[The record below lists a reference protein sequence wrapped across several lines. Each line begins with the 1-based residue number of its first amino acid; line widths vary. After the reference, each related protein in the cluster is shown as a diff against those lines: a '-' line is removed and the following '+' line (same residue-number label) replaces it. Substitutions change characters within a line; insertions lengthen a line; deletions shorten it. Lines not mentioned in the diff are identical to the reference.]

1 MSQTF
6 PFKNLVFKG
15 GGVKGVAYLGAI
27 EVLEQQ
33 GVLPSITRVAG
44 SSAGAITAMAL
55 SFPLT
60 AAQVID
66 LVNTL
71 DFSRIAGGGTNDI
84 PFVPEIL
91 KKELAKIFGEV
102 DSILRLLFRYGLH
115 TSDYFYDWLKQT
127 IAAQCGGN
135 AMATFRD
142 FQERGFRDLHVTSA
156 DISQH
161 VTRYFSAALTPDVA
175 VADAVRMS
183 MSLPFF
189 FVPQRFDGTTMGQGD
204 YMVDGGTQNNYPI
217 SLFDGPAYQGGH
229 GYLNWETLGFFLY
242 TAQENIKPAKIE
254 SLPQYIEN
262 MVETLLAAQ
271 DVLMRASEG
280 DVLRT
285 VMVSDC
291 GVATTDFNI
300 KPGDPTYNKLVE
312 SGRQATHAYLSS
324 YKPLG
329 M

>member
-1 MSQTF
+1 MAQTF

-33 GVLPSITRVAG
+33 GILPSIERVAG

-71 DFSRIAGGGTNDI
+71 DFSRIAGGGAADL
-84 PFVPEIL
+84 PHVPKFL
-91 KKELAKIFGEV
+91 RDELAKLFGDV
-102 DSILRLLFRYGLH
+102 DSLLRLLTSYGLH

-135 AMATFRD
+135 PMATFRE
-142 FQERGFRDLHVTSA
+142 FRERRFRDLHVTSA
-156 DISQH
+156 DTSLHI
-161 VTRYFSAALTPDVA
+161 TRYFSAALTPDVA
-175 VADAVRMS
+175 VADAVRLS

-189 FVPQRFDGTTMGQGD
+189 FVPQRFDGTTIGKGN
-204 YMVDGGTQNNYPI
+204 YCVDGGTQNNYPI
-217 SLFDGPAYQGGH
+217 SIFDAPAFDGGRS
-229 GYLNWETLGFFLY
+229 YLNWDTLGFFLY
-242 TAQENIKPAKIE
+242 TAQENIRPATIE
-254 SLPQYIEN
+254 SLPQFIEN

-271 DVLMRASEG
+271 DVLMHASES
-280 DVLRT
+280 DVRRT

-300 KPGDPTYNKLVE
+300 KPGDPTYTKLVE
-312 SGRQATHAYLSS
+312 SGRQATQAYLTS
-324 YKPLG
+324 YTPPVT
-329 M
+329 